1 MTFVSLVFFMSG
13 VLAMR
18 RDMVTYFSMVKVQ
31 AHGYAE
37 HMKAFLKKIV
47 PLPMRVQLK
56 KLGYAWLDFRDPI
69 TAPRV
74 PSRVETFIGGGDF
87 VQVGD
92 DFFQNLKRHGLKSTD
107 QVLDVGCGQGRM
119 ARPLID
125 YLSQGHYTG
134 MDIAAEGITWCK
146 AQYDDVPNFEFI
158 HMDVF
163 NSRYNQ
169 SGAQQAADYKFPL
182 QDNSQDLTFLTSVFT
197 HMLAADVENYLME
210 IARTLK
216 PDGTAL
222 ITWYLLDEVSR
233 TTKKPALDFRYK
245 FDEVSWTTVKSTPE
259 AAIAFDVD
267 FVKSLYA
274 KAGLSI
280 ETIEHGYWA
289 RPDAP
294 YMLQDM
300 IVARKTI

>member
-1 MTFVSLVFFMSG
+1 
-13 VLAMR
+13 
-18 RDMVTYFSMVKVQ
+18 
-31 AHGYAE
+31 
-37 HMKAFLKKIV
+37 
-47 PLPMRVQLK
+47 
-56 KLGYAWLDFRDPI
+56 
-69 TAPRV
+69 
-74 PSRVETFIGGGDF
+74 
-87 VQVGD
+87 
-92 DFFQNLKRHGLKSTD
+92 
-107 QVLDVGCGQGRM
+107 
-119 ARPLID
+119 
-125 YLSQGHYTG
+125 
-134 MDIAAEGITWCK
+134 
-146 AQYDDVPNFEFI
+146 
-158 HMDVF
+158 
-163 NSRYNQ
+163 
-169 SGAQQAADYKFPL
+169 
-182 QDNSQDLTFLTSVFT
+182 
-197 HMLAADVENYLME
+197 MLAADVENYLME